1 MDTIKQKK
9 LYYFL
14 RHKHT
19 KSCFVDINKS
29 LQLYLFVILNVI
41 YITAGVITHFA
52 NVTSRC
58 GHPLLWLKQLQSVF
72 YKIASCEWFLGWFS
86 INLLVR
92 HQCIGSAI
100 QSRYKWFEF
109 RGITYTLSLR
119 WWSFNPFTKLCLFSR
134 PFWTVRSLN
143 TPS

>member
-41 YITAGVITHFA
+41 YITAGVITHLQVSLPGS
-52 NVTSRC
+52 VTLCFDFNSY
-58 GHPLLWLKQLQSVF
+58 KVF
-72 YKIASCEWFLGWFS
+72 YTRSH
-86 INLLVR
+86 LVN
-92 HQCIGSAI
+92 G
-100 QSRYKWFEF
+100 F
-109 RGITYTLSLR
+109 
-119 WWSFNPFTKLCLFSR
+119 
-134 PFWTVRSLN
+134 
-143 TPS
+143 